1 MSLQIVVLAPVL
13 ALMVVAGVSLH
24 FLVLRTVGDYA
35 DKSIADNLAALAG
48 SAEDI
53 ADAEVAIQD
62 LEHKP
67 TPIYQLNVLIRFE
80 DFARE
85 RKIGLIVEAGGA
97 VEFTTGLEGVDIAAT
112 RQRMPASGGGRIVLP
127 DGAEYHVQTRIFE
140 PWNWRIVLVKD
151 ASAFEALVGEVRA
164 IYAGSVVLLLLV
176 TAVLVFWLRQVLVRP
191 ISGIARE
198 FIEGREP
205 EYRGVAE
212 LEELSDSIGEMMNSL
227 RAKTLHL
234 ETALN
239 SMSDAITV
247 FDPDMRLI
255 AWNPQ
260 FIELYHYPDGFVREG
275 LSFEE
280 IMRFNVERGDYG
292 DVDVEATLDRLVTR
306 GRNMDPPRFEVDR
319 ADGTSIEIRRAGMP
333 DGGYVTTYTDITKR
347 RKAEEAEIAQ
357 QKAEAANEAKSDFLR
372 NMSHDLRKPVV
383 AIIDYVGLVL
393 AKAGKNLPGKQ
404 RRNLENVRVAS
415 GHLRQMIDEILEMS
429 RIEAGQIEVN
439 PASVKLEPLVQSSLH
454 MIEPLAKG
462 KGLAV
467 SIDVEDGLTAFTD
480 SGLLSRI
487 LMNLAGNAAVYTA
500 AGSISVTVRQQENDF
515 AIAVADTGIG
525 IPAEQLGVIFE
536 KFQQIEPTS
545 GVVKP
550 GMGLGL
556 GLAISRKFA
565 HLLGGEINVE
575 SEVGVGST
583 FTVTAPLRHPKA
595 NDPQWIRQ
603 EAQL

>member
-1 MSLQIVVLAPVL
+1 MRRRGKSLQLVVLAPVL
-13 ALMVVAGVSLH
+13 ALNIAAGGVLYL
-24 FLVLRTVGDYA
+24 LVLRTVGDYA
-35 DKSIADNLAALAG
+35 DESIRSNLDSLART
-48 SAEDI
+48 AFAI
-53 ADAEVAIQD
+53 ADAEVDRQNREGLAD
-62 LEHKP
+62 DPAAKLLF
-67 TPIYQLNVLIRFE
+67 QLSARIRFE
-80 DFARE
+80 DFARDHD
-85 RKIGLIVEAGGA
+85 IGLIVEADDGVDFA
-97 VEFTTGLEGVDIAAT
+97 TGLKAVDPEIVRRLVPAVGDERLLLPNGGEYYT
-112 RQRMPASGGGRIVLP
+112 RPVSFV
-127 DGAEYHVQTRIFE
+127 
-140 PWNWRIVLVKD
+140 PWSWRLILVKD

-164 IYAGSVVLLLLV
+164 IYVGSVALLLLV
-176 TAVLVFWLRQVLVRP
+176 TLVLVLWLRQVLVRP
-191 ISGIARE
+191 ISGIARK
-198 FIEGREP
+198 FIEGQEP
-205 EYRGVAE
+205 DYRGVAE
-212 LEELSDSIGEMMNSL
+212 LEELSDSIGEMMSSL

-247 FDPDMRLI
+247 FDPEMRLV

-260 FIELYHYPDGFVREG
+260 FIELYHYPDGFVRKG

-319 ADGTSIEIRRAGMP
+319 ADGTSIEIRRARMP
-333 DGGYVTTYTDITKR
+333 DGGYVTIYTDITER
-347 RKAEEAEIAQ
+347 RKAAEAEIAQ

-383 AIIDYVGLVL
+383 AIIEYVGLVL

-404 RRNLENVRVAS
+404 RRNLENIRVSS

-439 PASVKLEPLVQSSLH
+439 PEPVKLEPLVESSLN

-467 SIDVEDGLTAFTD
+467 SVEVEDGLTAFTD
-480 SGLLSRI
+480 PGLLSRI
-487 LMNLAGNAAVYTA
+487 LMNLAGNAAVYTVE
-500 AGSISVTVRQQENDF
+500 GSISVTVRRQENDL
-515 AIAVADTGIG
+515 AVAVADTGIG
-525 IPAEQLGVIFE
+525 IPAEQLDVIFE
-536 KFQQIEPTS
+536 KFQQVEPTS

-556 GLAISRKFA
+556 GLSISRKFA
-565 HLLGGEINVE
+565 HLLGGEIMVE
-575 SEVGVGST
+575 SELGKGST
-583 FTVTAPLRHPKA
+583 FTVAIPIVFK
-595 NDPQWIRQ
+595 
-603 EAQL
+603 EAGI